1 MYISIFFQLKYPKII
16 LKFQCVFNTLNFF
29 FKNSNVYLSIMK
41 YNMSIYLVIIKHI
54 PIPKNIIIMYLYII
68 SQAFFGTIETI
79 YKQSENESRNTK
91 SNHTQLCLIQTGDLT
106 SIHVHTL
113 ICFITY
119 YTVRCEYIHVQING
133 YNPLSSSIKQRLL
146 AQSFT

>member
-16 LKFQCVFNTLNFF
+16 LKFQCVFNTLNFY
-29 FKNSNVYLSIMK
+29 FKNSNIYLSIMK

-79 YKQSENESRNTK
+79 DKQSENESMNTK
-91 SNHTQLCLIQTGDLT
+91 SNHTQLCLIQTERLNQHT
-106 SIHVHTL
+106 YTHLFHYILYCTVRVHT
-113 ICFITY
+113 CTDKY
-119 YTVRCEYIHVQING
+119 G